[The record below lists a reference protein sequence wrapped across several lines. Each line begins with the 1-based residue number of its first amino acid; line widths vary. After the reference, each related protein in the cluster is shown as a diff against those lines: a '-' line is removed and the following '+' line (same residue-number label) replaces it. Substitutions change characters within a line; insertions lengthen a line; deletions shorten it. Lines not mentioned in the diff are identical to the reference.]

1 MKTRSKNILIIILTI
16 LLIISISIIIFTV
29 MRNSNALE
37 EIEGTVTVVSKDYLI
52 IEKNDED
59 YLIDGIKNEY
69 EIGDIAHFEYKAKN
83 LDKNKNPKTIKIEK
97 EQLVKKADKN
107 NQIEN
112 NTSIEKDDGKT
123 PFNPDNSNKTE
134 QPQAPAKNNPDE
146 EVLEYFQELENDFKS
161 GSIKESLKSG
171 FITVIDFLFY
181 DGTIKGYTF
190 KDLSDRA
197 KLKVLAMALYFDNKI
212 DNYFPDYKEE
222 ISSKTNKAYST
233 IKNEILEAYLN
244 VGAKVCEYNGELCT
258 KAKEEFS
265 NIKKN
270 FGLTWDLIKDI
281 AKDGVNNLK
290 KWYEIWSGK

>member
-1 MKTRSKNILIIILTI
+1 MKTKSKNLLIVILTL
-16 LLIISISIIIFTV
+16 LLIISISIIIYMVIKNNNT
-29 MRNSNALE
+29 LE

-59 YLIDGIKNEY
+59 YLINGINNEY
-69 EIGDIAHFEYKAKN
+69 EIGDAVHFEYKAKN
-83 LDKNKNPKTIKIEK
+83 LDKSESPKTIKIEK
-97 EQLVKKADKN
+97 EQLIKKVDKD
-107 NQIEN
+107 NQVENDMSIEN
-112 NTSIEKDDGKT
+112 EDKKT
-123 PFNPDNSNKTE
+123 PSESDNTNSTE
-134 QPQAPAKNNPDE
+134 SPSSPSKNNPDE

-181 DGTIKGYTF
+181 DGTIKGHTF
-190 KDLSDRA
+190 KDLSDSA

-212 DNYFPDYKEE
+212 DTYFPGYKEE
-222 ISSKTNKAYST
+222 ISSKTNKAYTT
-233 IKNEILEAYLN
+233 IKNEIVEAYLN
-244 VGAKVCEYNGELCT
+244 VGAKVCEYNSELCT